1 MSEIQDSDD
10 TSAPRPEGGIR
21 IGRSDRVSPR
31 PPEPHARRRLDEP
44 EAEPVTAAPA
54 GGGGPPRGR
63 RPFTWRRFLVYFG
76 LSAAGAATIAALGVV
91 IWIWSLTRDLP
102 SLETLQNYT
111 PPVTTRVY
119 AGDGTLLGEY
129 ARERRIFVPIAFVPK
144 RVIDA
149 FTSAEDRNFFNH
161 PGIDPGGILRAGV
174 KDVFNVIE
182 HRRLEG
188 ASTITQQVA
197 KNFLLNSDVKFSR
210 KIKEAILAIRIDATY
225 PKDKILELYLNEIYL
240 GENSYGVAA
249 AALNYFGKSL
259 DELDIAEVAFLA
271 ALPKAPS
278 NYDPMRNNHGALERR
293 NWVIGQMA
301 DNGYIAD
308 AEAKAA
314 IAEPLVTRTRP
325 MGSQAQ
331 DVDYYVEEVRRL
343 LYSKYGKDKL
353 YDGGLQV
360 RASLDTRLQ
369 NAAVSA
375 LRSGLVRYDR
385 RHGWRGATAHLD
397 VASWKPALAAMPN
410 QSGIDTWRLA
420 AVLDY
425 GDAKSVEIGLQD
437 GSTGSIPF
445 SEIAWARRQMPGMF
459 LGPAVAKPQDVVA
472 PGDVIYVEPDGKGGY
487 GLRQVPQINGAIV
500 VMDPHT
506 GRVLAMSGGF
516 SYASS
521 QFDRAMQAMRQ
532 PGSAFKPF
540 VYAAALDNGLT
551 PSSQVLDAPIVVDQ
565 GAGLGLWHPANFSHK
580 FLGPVTLRR
589 AIALSLN
596 NATARLAQDIG
607 MDKIV
612 PYPERF
618 GVYDHLPPYLANALG
633 SYETTLMRLTTGYAE
648 FDNGGKK
655 IAASLIDRI
664 QDRNGNTIWRHDG
677 RVCDGC
683 NVGNWQNQSE
693 PLLADPRQQIVDPRT
708 AYQIVSLLEGVV
720 QRGTGRSI
728 LAVGKPLAGKTGTS
742 NEAKDLWFV
751 GFSPDL
757 ACGVFV
763 GFDNPRTL
771 GKFEQGATVAA
782 PIFRD
787 FMKEA
792 LADVPPIPFR
802 VAPGIELVQV
812 DAITG
817 QPTSAGDPNAIMEAY
832 KAGTAPG
839 EPNAPP
845 NTVIGMSA
853 AQEANQ
859 PTDVGE
865 GTGGLY

>member
-1 MSEIQDSDD
+1 MDETRETKPKQTPSHMGLRPGEALGQGRPRAAFDD
-10 TSAPRPEGGIR
+10 PAAPPVEAEE
-21 IGRSDRVSPR
+21 
-31 PPEPHARRRLDEP
+31 PPARRR
-44 EAEPVTAAPA
+44 
-54 GGGGPPRGR
+54 GG
-63 RPFTWRRFLVYFG
+63 WRRFFFYGG
-76 LSAAGAATIAALGVV
+76 LTLAALAAAGALVV
-91 IWIWSLTRDLP
+91 VGYVWTVTQDLP
-102 SLETLQNYT
+102 SVETLQNYQ

-119 AGDGTLLGEY
+119 AGDGSVLGEY

-144 RVIDA
+144 LVVHA
-149 FTSAEDRNFFNH
+149 FTSAEDRNFFTH
-161 PGIDPGGILRAGV
+161 PGIDPGGILRAAV
-174 KDVFNVIE
+174 KDVFNVLQ
-182 HRRLEG
+182 HKRLEG

-210 KIKEAILAIRIDATY
+210 KIREAILAVRIDATY

-278 NYDPMRNNHGALERR
+278 AFDPVRNTKRAVERR

-301 DNGYIAD
+301 DNGYITD
-308 AEAKAA
+308 VQAKQAMT
-314 IAEPLVTRTRP
+314 EPLVTQTRA
-325 MGSQAQ
+325 MGSQTQ
-331 DVDYYVEEVRRL
+331 DADYYVEEVRRL
-343 LYSKYGKDKL
+343 LYAKYGEKSL

-369 NAAVSA
+369 NYAVSA
-375 LRSGLVRYDR
+375 LRAGLVRYDR
-385 RHGWRGATAHLD
+385 RHGWRGAAQNIGTQD
-397 VASWKPALAAMPN
+397 WKTALAGIDN
-410 QSGIDTWRLA
+410 TSGIDSWRVA
-420 AVLDY
+420 AVIGFDD
-425 GDAKSVEIGLQD
+425 GDRSVHIGLA
-437 GSTGSIPF
+437 GGAEGTIPF
-445 SEIAWARRQMPGMF
+445 SELTWARKQMPGMF
-459 LGPAVAKPQDVVA
+459 VGAGPTRPQDVVKQ
-472 PGDVIYVEPDGKGGY
+472 GDVIFVEPTDDKGNY
-487 GLRQVPQINGAIV
+487 GLRQVPQVNGAIV
-500 VMDPHT
+500 AMDPHT

-516 SYASS
+516 SYRSS

-532 PGSAFKPF
+532 PGSSFKPF
-540 VYAAALDNGLT
+540 VYAAALDNGYT
-551 PSSQVLDAPIVVDQ
+551 PVSQVLDAPVVVDQ
-565 GAGLGLWHPANFSHK
+565 GAGLGLWHPANFGHK
-580 FLGPVTLRR
+580 FLGAVTLRR

-596 NATARLAQDIG
+596 NATARLAQEIG

-633 SYETTLMRLTTGYAE
+633 SYETTLIRMVTGYSE
-648 FDNGGKK
+648 FVNGGKK
-655 IAASLIDRI
+655 ITASLVDRI

-683 NVGNWQNQSE
+683 DVTNWHGQAE
-693 PLLADPRQQIVDPRT
+693 PLLADPREQIIDPRT

-787 FMKEA
+787 FMKGA
-792 LADVPPIPFR
+792 LADRPPTPFR
-802 VAPGIELVQV
+802 VAPGIELVATN
-812 DAITG
+812 AITG
-817 QPTSAGDPNAIMEAY
+817 QPDTSADPNSILEAF
-832 KAGTAPG
+832 KSGTAPG
-839 EPNAPP
+839 EPGAP
-845 NTVIGMSA
+845 TSGVIGATA
-853 AQEANQ
+853 AAPGST